1 MGMFLVFLAIFAVG
15 CWVVF
20 GKHPPQLRLMRAFR
34 VKVTSDSA
42 PERRRHIAECVG
54 REMEHEGSR
63 YFVGCY
69 DPTEIPGSD
78 AALEVIRRVFA
89 NNGDDSATV
98 EFSTPANTPSA
109 FDEILESAP
118 PTVRVTNNSVQVI
131 GPECIWAPRGRSLLR
146 DGFLTYSFQRGLPEE
161 TMEPVIRDYYV
172 LILPGYLMVSACM
185 GWMIYLLGVPIVV
198 VGIVTAFAF
207 WLLMCLQN
215 WLSVDAGGFHPWPPK
230 RHSDRRPS

>member
-1 MGMFLVFLAIFAVG
+1 MGTFLVILAIFTVV
-15 CWVVF
+15 CWALF
-20 GKHPPQLRLMRAFR
+20 GKRPPQLRIMRAFR

-89 NNGDDSATV
+89 NNGDDEATV

-109 FDEILESAP
+109 FDEILENAP
-118 PTVRVTNNSVQVI
+118 PTVCVTQNSIQVL
-131 GPECIWAPRGRSLLR
+131 GPESVWSPRGRSLLR
-146 DGFLTYSFQRGLPEE
+146 DGFLSH
-161 TMEPVIRDYYV
+161 
-172 LILPGYLMVSACM
+172 
-185 GWMIYLLGVPIVV
+185 
-198 VGIVTAFAF
+198 FA
-207 WLLMCLQN
+207 
-215 WLSVDAGGFHPWPPK
+215 
-230 RHSDRRPS
+230 